1 MRGTRNYL
9 NLLIQIYT
17 SQSEVTVVGNDFLPH
32 LEIFEYR
39 EESPST
45 LESSMLLNL
54 PPPSPSRISNYAK
67 PADSTAISL
76 RSGYISKATLNKKYI
91 PRELSPMIQR
101 LREVGILTY
110 T

>member
-1 MRGTRNYL
+1 M
-9 NLLIQIYT
+9 
-17 SQSEVTVVGNDFLPH
+17 VGNDFLPH

-54 PPPSPSRISNYAK
+54 PSWNYLK
-67 PADSTAISL
+67 PTTSISL
-76 RSGYISKATLNKKYI
+76 RSAYINKASIANKPI
-91 PRELSPMIQR
+91 PNDIYFILHHLEDD
-101 LREVGILTY
+101 GILTY